1 MRGIGAENVE
11 SAREAAREAAPIGA
25 FNPNSVSR
33 SSVMTGSS
41 EFP

>member
-11 SAREAAREAAPIGA
+11 SAREAAPIGA

>member
-1 MRGIGAENVE
+1 MREIEAENVE
-11 SAREAAREAAPIGA
+11 SAREIAPTGA

-33 SSVMTGSS
+33 SSVMTSSS